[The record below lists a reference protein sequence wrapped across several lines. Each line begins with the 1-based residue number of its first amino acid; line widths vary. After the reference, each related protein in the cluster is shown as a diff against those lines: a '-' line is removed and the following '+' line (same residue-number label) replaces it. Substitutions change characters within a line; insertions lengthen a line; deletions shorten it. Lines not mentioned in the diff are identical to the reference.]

1 MIEKWNEVMKELN
14 SGFKWLRITLN
25 YGFLK
30 PQDWIHDFNWILIS
44 FAKFWSLWN
53 CNGMFQISFRFLNS
67 LKNLGDS
74 KIKKLFYDWSEIL
87 KYFGDFSSVLLE
99 IFIQQSE
106 NSEKKRWVQMSWRCF
121 SSIFAIFTELF
132 ICSSVFVFS
141 QIFFWTSCGYVW
153 SRRHMKSEESKENLK
168 QLKIE

>member
-14 SGFKWLRITLN
+14 SSFKWLRITLN

-99 IFIQQSE
+99 IFEYYSTIRKFWKKTLGSNVLIMFFINFCYFYGIIYMFKRLCLFPNILLNFLRLCVVSPTHEIRGIQ
-106 NSEKKRWVQMSWRCF
+106 R
-121 SSIFAIFTELF
+121 
-132 ICSSVFVFS
+132 
-141 QIFFWTSCGYVW
+141 
-153 SRRHMKSEESKENLK
+153 ES
-168 QLKIE
+168 

>member
-87 KYFGDFSSVLLE
+87 KYFGDFSSVLFRDFWILCNNQK
-99 IFIQQSE
+99 IL
-106 NSEKKRWVQMSWRCF
+106 KKNVGFKCLDDVFHQFLLFLRNYLYVQASLSF
-121 SSIFAIFTELF
+121 PKYSFELLAAM
-132 ICSSVFVFS
+132 
-141 QIFFWTSCGYVW
+141 CGLADTW
-153 SRRHMKSEESKENLK
+153 NQRNPKRILNN
-168 QLKIE
+168 

>member
-1 MIEKWNEVMKELN
+1 MVFWNLKTE
-14 SGFKWLRITLN
+14 FKT
-25 YGFLK
+25 
-30 PQDWIHDFNWILIS
+30 WILIS

-99 IFIQQSE
+99 IFEYYSTIRKFW
-106 NSEKKRWVQMSWRCF
+106 KKTLGSNVLRMFFINFCN
-121 SSIFAIFTELF
+121 FTELF

-168 QLKIE
+168 QLKIK